1 MFPRCE
7 FDLPILGLD
16 LVARGDKVS
25 YPAMSP
31 TTPHC
36 HLLPDER
43 EFISDATLC
52 FIVPLLCWA
61 PSAC

>member
-16 LVARGDKVS
+16 LVARGDKVP

-31 TTPHC
+31 TTLHC

-43 EFISDATLC
+43 DFPNDAMLC
-52 FIVPLLCWA
+52 FIASLLRWA